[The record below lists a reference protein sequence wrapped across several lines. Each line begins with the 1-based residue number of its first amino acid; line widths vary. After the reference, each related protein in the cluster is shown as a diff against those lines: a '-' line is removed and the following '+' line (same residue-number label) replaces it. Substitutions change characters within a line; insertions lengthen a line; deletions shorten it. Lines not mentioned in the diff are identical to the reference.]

1 MQIVN
6 ARIVTDHA
14 IIDPGRV
21 VIEKG
26 RIQSVG
32 RQKAPPRLAKGDFDA
47 RGGTLLPGFIDL
59 HNHGA
64 LGHDSMELLPDH
76 WRATC
81 AFLARH
87 GVTGFLPTLSAAD
100 AAGIDAYLR
109 LAKSIMD
116 ESPRGAR
123 VLGVHMEGPY
133 LNPKYRGMH
142 PMSHCRP
149 PDPAEYMRWLNSG
162 IVRRVTASLEIDGGE
177 RLLGDSSRAGVL
189 LSLGH
194 TACSADDVHRYA
206 SWGLQH
212 VTHLYNAMSRAEKV
226 GPVRVCGCLEGALT
240 ARGVSVEIIGDG
252 HHVPEHL
259 FRIAVSC
266 KGPESVT
273 IASDATLFTGAV
285 QEGVPMRYGGSEQE
299 VVVRDGRATSPDG
312 SALIG
317 SIAPLGEMFP
327 RVLKWMD
334 GDWQAAAKM
343 FSTNAARLIGVGDRK
358 GRIQAD
364 YDADLVVLDGQMN
377 VRATW
382 VGGEKV
388 FDGE

>member
-1 MQIVN
+1 MQIAN
-6 ARIVTDHA
+6 ARIVTDTA

-26 RIQSVG
+26 RIQAVG
-32 RQKAPPRLAKGDFDA
+32 PQKSPPMLSPGDFDA

-116 ESPRGAR
+116 ESPHGAR
-123 VLGVHMEGPY
+123 ILGVHMEGPY

-162 IVRRVTASLEIDGGE
+162 IVRRVTASMELARTK
-177 RLLGDSSRAGVL
+177 RLLDDCIAEGVL
-189 LSLGH
+189 LSNGH
-194 TACSADDVHRYA
+194 SGCSADDMHRYV

-212 VTHLYNAMSRAEKV
+212 VTHLYNAMSRAEKQ

-266 KGPESVT
+266 KGPEFIT

-299 VVVRDGRATSPDG
+299 VVVRNGRATSPDA

-327 RVLKWMD
+327 RILGWLD
-334 GDWQAAAKM
+334 GDWLAA
-343 FSTNAARLIGVGDRK
+343 TR
-358 GRIQAD
+358 
-364 YDADLVVLDGQMN
+364 
-377 VRATW
+377 
-382 VGGEKV
+382 
-388 FDGE
+388 